1 LFKIFSRWAFFILN
15 RKETIMTD
23 WAVNDHSFG
32 PDTLDAVLA
41 LMETAIEAVDEGKT
55 IELCDIWPT
64 GGGLYEGALI
74 IEA

>member
-1 LFKIFSRWAFFILN
+1 MAN
-15 RKETIMTD
+15 
-23 WAVNDHSFG
+23 WAVNDHTFG

-41 LMETAIEAVDEGKT
+41 AMEAAIEAVEDAKT
-55 IELCDIWPT
+55 IELCEIWPT

>member
-1 LFKIFSRWAFFILN
+1 MPN
-15 RKETIMTD
+15 

-41 LMETAIEAVDEGKT
+41 LMETVIEAVDDAKT
-55 IELCDIWPT
+55 IELCEVWPT